1 MAVASTSLALATQW
15 RHIDCDAMCPVSSL
29 EFLRFTEL
37 GDIIDEEEYEEVK
50 DEEEEDM
57 KADSTYTVLVSPGI
71 GDADVATRWLF
82 FVMKE
87 GDRIVV
93 TEAVS
98 SALIAGLD
106 IFESSNALSR
116 KE

>member
-71 GDADVATRWLF
+71 GNADVATRWLF
-82 FVMKE
+82 FVIKE

-106 IFESSNALSR
+106 RFESR
-116 KE
+116 KERARS